1 MKHILENEGNSLL
14 VNSGA
19 ECSLLSDILLIWLS
33 GNEKLV
39 RNLSPA
45 FEMREFNLGDE
56 LVDQAPNSQG
66 CYIIC
71 QGQVRLVSWNATLQ
85 REVAASL
92 LGVGETYGAD
102 KLFTDE
108 PLAYRA
114 IAASAGKLAFIST
127 TKLKQWCDRLP
138 QLLDYLHRVSAIRQ
152 TLLFFKTTV
161 DVQQVTKSHTKLSS
175 HTLKEFV
182 PYLEQV
188 KVSAGS
194 VLSQSTPSDAGHFWL
209 RSGEIYSLE
218 NPSALFPS
226 VGNSWGYPE
235 PVPTDWIAK
244 TDLLIYKLPREQW
257 EKAKAIAPQLL
268 GVSSQPM
275 ITDKPT
281 VTHQHHKNSVATTP
295 KVNLQKP
302 SSLTDSN
309 LIAFPLPSKQSR
321 PRFGQRYPFIQQ
333 QSTAD
338 CGPAC
343 LAMISR
349 YWGKKFSINVLRNI
363 SNVGRSGASLKNL
376 ATAAESIGFQARPV
390 RASFNRIANQKHP
403 WIAHW
408 QGDHYIV
415 VYRVQKNCVIVSDP
429 AVGRKKLN
437 LQDFQAGW
445 TGYALLLTPT
455 PQFQAVESTKPS
467 LRRFWGAFL
476 PYRSLLI
483 PIIIAS
489 LLLQV
494 FGLVTPL
501 LTQIILDQVVV
512 HKSLSTL
519 HVFIIGSLVF
529 SIWRIGLGSIRQYML
544 DYFSNRI
551 DLSLITGFIT
561 HTLNL
566 PLQFFATRHVGD
578 IITRVQEN
586 QKIQV
591 FLTRQAVAAWLD
603 ALTAVV
609 YVGLMAYYNLQLTF
623 LVLAL
628 LPPIILLT
636 VVASPILRQ
645 VSREIFNEAAKQNSS
660 LVEMLTGV
668 ATVKAAA
675 AEREL
680 RWRWEDHFT
689 STVNA
694 KFRGQKL
701 AIILQVISGLI
712 NTLGSTA
719 LLWYS
724 ATLVIEDKLSIGQ
737 LVAFNMLI
745 GNVIGPVLS
754 LVNLWDEL
762 QEVMV
767 SVERL
772 DDIFSTQPE
781 ETAEK
786 SMLVLPNLRG
796 EVRFENVTFRY
807 SVDDDRNIL
816 QNISLEAHS
825 GQTVAIVGRSGSGK
839 STLVNLLQS
848 LYYPTSGKILVDGH
862 DIRHVSPQSLR
873 RQLGVVPQE
882 CFLFSGTILE
892 NITLYRPEYSLEQ
905 VIEVSKLAEAHAFIQ
920 TLPLGYNTKVGERG
934 SSLSGGQRQRIA
946 IARAILCNPRI
957 LILDEAT
964 SSLDTESERRFQQN
978 LRRISRVSET
988 EERTTFIIAHRLST
1002 VRNADHIIVL
1012 DKGVIAEQGTH
1023 EELMALQGLYYHL
1036 VKQQIDV

>member
-1 MKHILENEGNSLL
+1 MKQILGTEEDNFL
-14 VNSGA
+14 VQSDNDRQT
-19 ECSLLSDILLIWLS
+19 LSDILLSWLPVNS
-33 GNEKLV
+33 ELV

-45 FEMREFNLGDE
+45 FEIRDFNLGDE
-56 LVDQAPNSQG
+56 LFHEAQKG

-71 QGQVRLVSWNATLQ
+71 QGKVRLISWNATLQ
-85 REVAASL
+85 KEVAASL
-92 LGVGETYGAD
+92 LEFGETYGAD
-102 KLFTDE
+102 ELFTDE
-108 PLAYRA
+108 PIAYRA
-114 IAASAGKLAFIST
+114 IAASAGKVAYIPT
-127 TKLKQWCDRLP
+127 AKLKQWCDELP
-138 QLLDYLHRVSAIRQ
+138 QLLDYLSRMTAIRQ
-152 TLLFFKTTV
+152 TLLFLKTAV
-161 DVQQVTKSHTKLSS
+161 DVQKVTDKQSRTKLSS

-182 PYLEQV
+182 LELVEV

-194 VLSQSTPSDAGHFWL
+194 VLSESTPGDAGRFWL

-218 NPSALFPS
+218 NSSVLFPT

-235 PVPTDWIAK
+235 QVPADWIAK
-244 TDLLIYKLPREQW
+244 TDLVIYKLAIAHW
-257 EKAKAIAPQLL
+257 EKAQAIVPQLL
-268 GVSSQPM
+268 GVASEPM
-275 ITDKPT
+275 ITDKAQRRKRP
-281 VTHQHHKNSVATTP
+281 VATTP
-295 KVNLQKP
+295 ENLQKP
-302 SSLTDSN
+302 SAKIQSIT
-309 LIAFPLPSKQSR
+309 FPLPSQKRR
-321 PRFGQRYPFIQQ
+321 PLFGQRYPFIQQ
-333 QSTAD
+333 QSTSD

-349 YWGKKFSINVLRNI
+349 YWGKKFSINTLRNI
-363 SNVGRSGASLKNL
+363 SNVGRSGATLKSL

-390 RASFNRIANQKHP
+390 QASFNKIANQKHP

-408 QGDHYIV
+408 QGDHYVV
-415 VYRVQKNCVIVSDP
+415 VYGVRKNCVIVADP
-429 AVGRKKLN
+429 GVGRKKLKIK
-437 LQDFQAGW
+437 DFQAGW

-455 PQFQAVESTKPS
+455 PQFQSVQSAKPS

-476 PYRSLLI
+476 PYRSLLL

-489 LLLQV
+489 LLLQI

-519 HVFIIGSLVF
+519 HIFIIGSLVF
-529 SIWRIGLGSIRQYML
+529 SVWRIGLGSIRQYML
-544 DYFSNRI
+544 DYFSNRV

-636 VVASPILRQ
+636 VIASPILRQ

-724 ATLVIEDKLSIGQ
+724 ATLVIQDQLSIGQ

-754 LVNLWDEL
+754 LVSLWDEF
-762 QEVMV
+762 QEVLV

-772 DDIFSTQPE
+772 DDVFSTQPE
-781 ETAEK
+781 EIAEN
-786 SMLVLPNLRG
+786 SMLVLPPIRG
-796 EVRFENVTFRY
+796 EVTFENVNFRY
-807 SVDDDRNIL
+807 SADDDRNIL
-816 QNISLEAHS
+816 QNLSFVVQP
-825 GQTVAIVGRSGSGK
+825 GQTIAIVGRSGSGK
-839 STLVNLLQS
+839 STLVNLLQG

-946 IARAILCNPRI
+946 IARAILSNPRI

-978 LRRISRVSET
+978 LRRISRVNET
-988 EERTTFIIAHRLST
+988 EARTTFIIAHRLST

-1023 EELMALQGLYYHL
+1023 EELISLQGLYYHL
-1036 VKQQIDV
+1036 TKQQIDI

>member
-1 MKHILENEGNSLL
+1 MKQILGTEEYNLSVQPRNDRQ
-14 VNSGA
+14 
-19 ECSLLSDILLIWLS
+19 LLSDILLSWLS
-33 GNEKLV
+33 NNDKLV

-45 FEMREFNLGDE
+45 FEIRDFNLGDE
-56 LVDQAPNSQG
+56 LVDQAENAPG

-85 REVAASL
+85 KEVATSL

-102 KLFTDE
+102 ELFTDE
-108 PLAYRA
+108 TLTYRA
-114 IAASAGKLAFIST
+114 IAASAGTLAFIPT
-127 TKLKQWCDRLP
+127 ANLKQWCDRLP
-138 QLLDYLHRVSAIRQ
+138 QLQDYLSHRIAMRQ
-152 TLLFFKTTV
+152 TLLFFKTS
-161 DVQQVTKSHTKLSS
+161 VTIPHTKLSS

-182 PYLEQV
+182 PYLEQI

-194 VLSQSTPSDAGHFWL
+194 VLSQSTPNEDGRFWL
-209 RSGEIYSLE
+209 RSGEIHSLE
-218 NPSALFPS
+218 NPSAPFPS
-226 VGNSWGYPE
+226 IGNSWGYPE
-235 PVPTDWIAK
+235 PIPTDWIAK
-244 TDLLIYKLPREQW
+244 TDLVIYKLAIAQW

-268 GVSSQPM
+268 GVSSQQ
-275 ITDKPT
+275 IIADKT
-281 VTHQHHKNSVATTP
+281 TTTRQRHKNPVATTHTT
-295 KVNLQKP
+295 NLQQP
-302 SSLTDSN
+302 SAKAQSN
-309 LIAFPLPSKQSR
+309 LITFPLPSKQRR
-321 PRFGQRYPFIQQ
+321 PLFGQRYPFIQQ

-349 YWGKKFSINVLRNI
+349 YWGKKFNINILRNI
-363 SNVGRSGASLKNL
+363 SNVGRGGASLRSL
-376 ATAAESIGFQARPV
+376 ANAAESIGFQARPV
-390 RASFNRIANQKHP
+390 RASLNRIANQKHP

-415 VYRVQKNCVIVSDP
+415 VYRVRKNCVIVSDP
-429 AVGRKKLN
+429 AIGRKKLN
-437 LQDFQAGW
+437 IKDFQAGW

-455 PQFQAVESTKPS
+455 PQFQAVQSTKPS
-467 LRRFWGAFL
+467 LGRFWSAFL
-476 PYRSLLI
+476 PYRSLLL
-483 PIIIAS
+483 PIIVAS
-489 LLLQV
+489 LLLQM

-501 LTQIILDQVVV
+501 LTQVILDQVVV

-529 SIWRIGLGSIRQYML
+529 SLWRIGLGSIRQYML
-544 DYFSNRI
+544 DYFSNRV

-636 VVASPILRQ
+636 VIASPILRQ

-701 AIILQVISGLI
+701 AITLQVISGLI

-724 ATLVIEDKLSIGQ
+724 ATLVIQDQLSIGQ

-754 LVNLWDEL
+754 LVNLWDEF
-762 QEVMV
+762 QEVLV

-796 EVRFENVTFRY
+796 EVRFENMTFRY
-807 SVDDDRNIL
+807 SADDDRNIL
-816 QNISLEAHS
+816 QNISLAANP
-825 GQTVAIVGRSGSGK
+825 GQTIAIVGRSGSGK
-839 STLVNLLQS
+839 STLVNLLQG

-946 IARAILCNPRI
+946 IARAILSNPRI

-978 LRRISRVSET
+978 LLRISRVSET
-988 EERTTFIIAHRLST
+988 EARTTFIIAHRLST

-1012 DKGVIAEQGTH
+1012 DKGVIAEQGNH
-1023 EELMALQGLYYHL
+1023 EELMTLQGLYYHL
-1036 VKQQIDV
+1036 IKQQIDV

>member
-1 MKHILENEGNSLL
+1 MKQTLGTEEDNFL
-14 VNSGA
+14 VQPDNDRQI
-19 ECSLLSDILLIWLS
+19 LSDILLSWLP
-33 GNEKLV
+33 GNDKLV
-39 RNLSPA
+39 LEFSQS
-45 FEMREFNLGDE
+45 FEIREFNLGDE
-56 LVDQAPNSQG
+56 LFNQASEG
-66 CYIIC
+66 YYIIC
-71 QGQVRLVSWNATLQ
+71 QGQVRLVSWNATIQ
-85 REVAASL
+85 KEVAASL
-92 LGVGETYGAD
+92 LGVGETYGVD
-102 KLFTDE
+102 ELFTDE
-108 PLAYRA
+108 PLGYRA
-114 IAASAGKLAFIST
+114 IAASAGKVAYIPT
-127 TKLKQWCDRLP
+127 AKLKQWCDSLP
-138 QLLDYLHRVSAIRQ
+138 QLLDYLSRMTAMRQ
-152 TLLFFKTTV
+152 TLLFFKTV
-161 DVQQVTKSHTKLSS
+161 VHVQRVTDKQSRTKLSS

-182 PYLEQV
+182 PYLVEV

-194 VLSQSTPSDAGHFWL
+194 VLSESTPSDAGRFWL
-209 RSGEIYSLE
+209 RSGEIYSRE
-218 NPSALFPS
+218 NPSAPVLS

-235 PVPTDWIAK
+235 QVPADWIAK
-244 TDLLIYKLPREQW
+244 TDLVIYQLAIAQW
-257 EKAKAIAPQLL
+257 EKAKAIVPQLL
-268 GVSSQPM
+268 GVPSEQI
-275 ITDKPT
+275 ITHKA
-281 VTHQHHKNSVATTP
+281 QHHKNPVASTP
-295 KVNLQKP
+295 KTNPQKP
-302 SSLTDSN
+302 SAKAQSN
-309 LIAFPLPSKQSR
+309 VITFPLPSKQRR
-321 PRFGQRYPFIQQ
+321 PLFGQRYPFIQQ
-333 QSTAD
+333 QSTSD

-349 YWGKKFSINVLRNI
+349 YWGKKFSINMLRNI
-363 SNVGRSGASLKNL
+363 ANVGRSGASLRSL

-390 RASFNRIANQKHP
+390 RASLNRIANQKHP

-408 QGDHYIV
+408 QGDHYLV
-415 VYRVQKNCVIVSDP
+415 VYRVQKNRVIVSDP
-429 AVGRKKLN
+429 AIGRKKLSIK
-437 LQDFQAGW
+437 DFQAGW

-455 PQFQAVESTKPS
+455 PQFQSIQSTKPS
-467 LRRFWGAFL
+467 LRKFWGAFL
-476 PYRSLLI
+476 PYRSLLL
-483 PIIIAS
+483 PIIVAS
-489 LLLQV
+489 LLLQI

-529 SIWRIGLGSIRQYML
+529 SIWRIGLVNIRQYML
-544 DYFSNRI
+544 DYFSNRV

-586 QKIQV
+586 QKVQV

-603 ALTAVV
+603 ALTAIV

-636 VVASPILRQ
+636 VIASPILRQ

-724 ATLVIEDKLSIGQ
+724 ATLVIQDQLSIGQ

-754 LVNLWDEL
+754 LVSLWDEF
-762 QEVMV
+762 QEVLV

-781 ETAEK
+781 ETTEK
-786 SMLVLPNLRG
+786 SMLVLPQIQG
-796 EVRFENVTFRY
+796 EVQFENVSFRY
-807 SVDDDRNIL
+807 SADDDRNIV
-816 QNISLEAHS
+816 QNISLKAHP
-825 GQTVAIVGRSGSGK
+825 GQTIAIVGRSGSGK
-839 STLVNLLQS
+839 STLVNLLQG

-946 IARAILCNPRI
+946 IARAILSNPRI

-978 LRRISRVSET
+978 LRRISRLNET
-988 EERTTFIIAHRLST
+988 EARTTFIIAHRLST

-1023 EELMALQGLYYHL
+1023 EELMAFQGLYYHL
-1036 VKQQIDV
+1036 TKQQIDI

>member
-1 MKHILENEGNSLL
+1 MKQTLGTEKNNFL
-14 VNSGA
+14 VQSDNDRQT
-19 ECSLLSDILLIWLS
+19 LSDILLSWLPVNS
-33 GNEKLV
+33 ELV

-45 FEMREFNLGDE
+45 FEIRDFNLGDE
-56 LVDQAPNSQG
+56 LFHEAQKG

-71 QGQVRLVSWNATLQ
+71 HGKVRLISWNATLQ
-85 REVAASL
+85 KEVAASL
-92 LGVGETYGAD
+92 LEFGETYGAD
-102 KLFTDE
+102 ELFTDE
-108 PLAYRA
+108 PIAYRA
-114 IAASAGKLAFIST
+114 IAASAGKVAFIPT
-127 TKLKQWCDRLP
+127 AKLKQWCDELP
-138 QLLDYLHRVSAIRQ
+138 QLLDYLSRMTAIRQ
-152 TLLFFKTTV
+152 TLLFFKTAV
-161 DVQQVTKSHTKLSS
+161 DVQKVTDKQSRPKLSS

-182 PYLEQV
+182 LDLVEV

-194 VLSQSTPSDAGHFWL
+194 VLSESTPGDAGRFWL
-209 RSGEIYSLE
+209 RSGEIHSLE
-218 NPSALFPS
+218 NSSAPFPN

-235 PVPTDWIAK
+235 QVPADWIAK
-244 TDLLIYKLPREQW
+244 TDLVIYKL
-257 EKAKAIAPQLL
+257 AIAHWQKAQAIVPQLL
-268 GVSSQPM
+268 GVSSEQM
-275 ITDKPT
+275 ITDKAQRRKHP
-281 VTHQHHKNSVATTP
+281 VASTP
-295 KVNLQKP
+295 KTNLQTP
-302 SSLTDSN
+302 SAKAQSN
-309 LIAFPLPSKQSR
+309 VITFPLPSPQRR
-321 PRFGQRYPFIQQ
+321 PLFGQRYPFIQQ
-333 QSTAD
+333 QSTSD

-363 SNVGRSGASLKNL
+363 ANVGRSGASLKSL

-390 RASFNRIANQKHP
+390 RASLNRIANQKHP

-408 QGDHYIV
+408 QGDHYVV
-415 VYRVQKNCVIVSDP
+415 VYGVRKNCVIVADP
-429 AVGRKKLN
+429 AIGRKKLK
-437 LQDFQAGW
+437 LKDFQAGW

-455 PQFQAVESTKPS
+455 SQFQSVQSAKPS

-476 PYRSLLI
+476 PYRSLLL

-489 LLLQV
+489 LLLQI
-494 FGLVTPL
+494 FGLITPL

-519 HVFIIGSLVF
+519 HIFIIGSLVF

-544 DYFSNRI
+544 DYFSNRV

-636 VVASPILRQ
+636 VIASPILRQ
-645 VSREIFNEAAKQNSS
+645 VSREIFNESAKQNSS

-724 ATLVIEDKLSIGQ
+724 ATLVIQDQLSIGQ

-754 LVNLWDEL
+754 LVSLWDEF
-762 QEVMV
+762 QEVLV

-772 DDIFSTQPE
+772 DDIFNTQPE
-781 ETAEK
+781 EIAEN
-786 SMLVLPNLRG
+786 SMLVLPPIRG
-796 EVRFENVTFRY
+796 EVKFENVNFRY
-807 SVDDDRNIL
+807 SADDDRNIL
-816 QNISLEAHS
+816 QNLSFVVQP
-825 GQTVAIVGRSGSGK
+825 GQTIAIVGRSGSGK
-839 STLVNLLQS
+839 STLVNLLQG

-920 TLPLGYNTKVGERG
+920 TLPLGYNTTVGERG

-946 IARAILCNPRI
+946 IARAILSNPRI

-978 LRRISRVSET
+978 LRRISRVNET
-988 EERTTFIIAHRLST
+988 EARTTFIIAHRLST

-1023 EELMALQGLYYHL
+1023 EELMSLQGLYYHL
-1036 VKQQIDV
+1036 TKQQIDI

>member
-1 MKHILENEGNSLL
+1 NIMKQTLGTEEDNFL
-14 VNSGA
+14 VQSDNDRQT
-19 ECSLLSDILLIWLS
+19 LSDILLSWLPVNS
-33 GNEKLV
+33 ELV

-45 FEMREFNLGDE
+45 FEIRDFNLGDE
-56 LVDQAPNSQG
+56 LFHEAQKG

-71 QGQVRLVSWNATLQ
+71 QGKVRLISWNATLQ
-85 REVAASL
+85 KEVAASL
-92 LGVGETYGAD
+92 LEFGETYGAD
-102 KLFTDE
+102 ELFTDE

-114 IAASAGKLAFIST
+114 IAASAGKLAFIPN
-127 TKLKQWCDRLP
+127 TKLKQWCDELP
-138 QLLDYLHRVSAIRQ
+138 QLLDYLSRMTAIRQ
-152 TLLFFKTTV
+152 TQLFFKTAV
-161 DVQQVTKSHTKLSS
+161 DVQKVTDKQSRTKLSS

-182 PYLEQV
+182 LDLVEV
-188 KVSAGS
+188 KVRAGS
-194 VLSQSTPSDAGHFWL
+194 VLSESTPSEAGRFWL
-209 RSGEIYSLE
+209 RSGEIHSLE
-218 NPSALFPS
+218 NSSVPFPTI
-226 VGNSWGYPE
+226 GNSWGYPE
-235 PVPTDWIAK
+235 QVPADWIAK
-244 TDLLIYKLPREQW
+244 TDLVIYKLAIAHW
-257 EKAKAIAPQLL
+257 EKAQAIVPQLL
-268 GVSSQPM
+268 GVASEPM
-275 ITDKPT
+275 ITDKAQRRKRP
-281 VTHQHHKNSVATTP
+281 VATTP
-295 KVNLQKP
+295 ENLQKP
-302 SSLTDSN
+302 SAKIQSIT
-309 LIAFPLPSKQSR
+309 FPLPSQKRR
-321 PRFGQRYPFIQQ
+321 PLFGQRYPFIQQ
-333 QSTAD
+333 QSTSD

-349 YWGKKFSINVLRNI
+349 YWGKKFSINTLRNI
-363 SNVGRSGASLKNL
+363 SNVGRSGATLKSL

-390 RASFNRIANQKHP
+390 QASFNKIANQKHP

-408 QGDHYIV
+408 QGDHYVV
-415 VYRVQKNCVIVSDP
+415 VYGVRKNRVIVADP
-429 AVGRKKLN
+429 GVGRKKLN
-437 LQDFQAGW
+437 IKDFQAGW

-455 PQFQAVESTKPS
+455 PQFQSVQSAKPS

-476 PYRSLLI
+476 PYRSLLL

-489 LLLQV
+489 LLLQI

-519 HVFIIGSLVF
+519 HIFIIGSLVF

-544 DYFSNRI
+544 DYFSNRV

-636 VVASPILRQ
+636 VIASPILRQ

-724 ATLVIEDKLSIGQ
+724 ATLVIQDQLSIGQ

-754 LVNLWDEL
+754 LVSLWDEF
-762 QEVMV
+762 QEVLV

-781 ETAEK
+781 EIAEN
-786 SMLVLPNLRG
+786 SMLVLPPIRG
-796 EVRFENVTFRY
+796 EVTFENVNFRY
-807 SVDDDRNIL
+807 SADDDRNIL
-816 QNISLEAHS
+816 QNLSFVVQP
-825 GQTVAIVGRSGSGK
+825 GQTIAIVGRSGSGK
-839 STLVNLLQS
+839 STLVNLLQG

-905 VIEVSKLAEAHAFIQ
+905 VVEVSKLAEAHAFIQ

-946 IARAILCNPRI
+946 IARAILSNPRI

-978 LRRISRVSET
+978 LRRISRVNET
-988 EERTTFIIAHRLST
+988 EARTTFIIAHRLST

-1023 EELMALQGLYYHL
+1023 EELMSLQGLYYHL
-1036 VKQQIDV
+1036 TKQQIDI

>member
-1 MKHILENEGNSLL
+1 MKQTLGTEEDNFL
-14 VNSGA
+14 VQSDNDRQT
-19 ECSLLSDILLIWLS
+19 LSDILLSWLPVNS
-33 GNEKLV
+33 ELV

-45 FEMREFNLGDE
+45 FEIRDFNLGDE
-56 LVDQAPNSQG
+56 LFHEAQKG

-71 QGQVRLVSWNATLQ
+71 QGKVRLISWNATLQ
-85 REVAASL
+85 KEVAASL
-92 LGVGETYGAD
+92 LEFGETYGAD
-102 KLFTDE
+102 ELFTDE

-114 IAASAGKLAFIST
+114 IAASAGKVAFIPT
-127 TKLKQWCDRLP
+127 AKLKQWCDELP
-138 QLLDYLHRVSAIRQ
+138 QLLDYLSRMTAIRQ
-152 TLLFFKTTV
+152 TLLFFKTAV
-161 DVQQVTKSHTKLSS
+161 DVQKVTDKQSRTKLSS

-182 PYLEQV
+182 LELVEV

-194 VLSQSTPSDAGHFWL
+194 VLYESTPSDAGRFWL
-209 RSGEIYSLE
+209 RSGEIHSLE
-218 NPSALFPS
+218 NSSVPFPI

-235 PVPTDWIAK
+235 QVPADWIAK
-244 TDLLIYKLPREQW
+244 TDLVIYKL
-257 EKAKAIAPQLL
+257 AIAHWQKAQAIVPQLL
-268 GVSSQPM
+268 GVASEPM
-275 ITDKPT
+275 ITDKAQRRKRP
-281 VTHQHHKNSVATTP
+281 VATTP
-295 KVNLQKP
+295 ENLQKP
-302 SSLTDSN
+302 SAKIQSIT
-309 LIAFPLPSKQSR
+309 FPLPSQKRR
-321 PRFGQRYPFIQQ
+321 PLFGQRYPFIQQ
-333 QSTAD
+333 QSTSD

-349 YWGKKFSINVLRNI
+349 YWGKKFSINTLRNI
-363 SNVGRSGASLKNL
+363 SNVGRSGATLKSL

-390 RASFNRIANQKHP
+390 QASFNKIANQKHP

-408 QGDHYIV
+408 QGDHYVV
-415 VYRVQKNCVIVSDP
+415 VYGVRKNRVIVADP
-429 AVGRKKLN
+429 GVGRKKLN
-437 LQDFQAGW
+437 IKDFQAGW

-455 PQFQAVESTKPS
+455 PQFQSVQSAKPS

-476 PYRSLLI
+476 PYRSLLL

-489 LLLQV
+489 LLLQI

-519 HVFIIGSLVF
+519 HIFIIGSLVF

-544 DYFSNRI
+544 DYFSNRV

-636 VVASPILRQ
+636 VIASPILRQ

-724 ATLVIEDKLSIGQ
+724 ATLVIQDQLSIGQ

-754 LVNLWDEL
+754 LVSLWDEF
-762 QEVMV
+762 QEVLV

-781 ETAEK
+781 EIAEN
-786 SMLVLPNLRG
+786 SMLVLPPIRG
-796 EVRFENVTFRY
+796 EVTFENVNFRY
-807 SVDDDRNIL
+807 SADDDRNIL
-816 QNISLEAHS
+816 QNLSFVVQP
-825 GQTVAIVGRSGSGK
+825 GQTIAIVGRSGSGK
-839 STLVNLLQS
+839 STLVNLLQG

-920 TLPLGYNTKVGERG
+920 SLPLGYNTKVGERG

-946 IARAILCNPRI
+946 IARAILSNPRI

-978 LRRISRVSET
+978 LRRISRVNET
-988 EERTTFIIAHRLST
+988 EARTTFIIAHRLST

-1023 EELMALQGLYYHL
+1023 EELMSLQGLYYHL
-1036 VKQQIDV
+1036 TKQQIDI